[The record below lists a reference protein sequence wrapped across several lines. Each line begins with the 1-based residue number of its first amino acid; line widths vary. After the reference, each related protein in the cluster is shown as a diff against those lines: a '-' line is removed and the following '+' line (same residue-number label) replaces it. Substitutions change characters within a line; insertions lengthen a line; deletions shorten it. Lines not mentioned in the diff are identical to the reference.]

1 VLKATK
7 LRKIALIPL
16 RKKIRSN
23 SSSSGGG
30 GGGCEVFSP
39 KRYKGHHR
47 CPLPAAA
54 AAAAGRGQAGRCDC
68 MSADHGPTELEFRT
82 THWQCC

>member
-30 GGGCEVFSP
+30 GGGCEVFFP
-39 KRYKGHHR
+39 
-47 CPLPAAA
+47 
-54 AAAAGRGQAGRCDC
+54 
-68 MSADHGPTELEFRT
+68 
-82 THWQCC
+82 